1 MTKKKQ
7 ERSKLA
13 KFLERKVSTKKVEA
27 LGVAALTFGDLIY
40 DMVRVDQ
47 RYIDGVDFSSPKTD
61 LSSVFKIGKQN
72 ISESPETLNILHE
85 RNYSGYTHEFV
96 THRWAR
102 NRGEEVEIPKKFN
115 QPGYDSINNGE
126 KFQIKFNSV
135 DAIREHRLK
144 YPDIKVRSDIETA
157 EAYKEKF
164 PEDIAMVFGTTPNVL
179 TADIVSEGK
188 VASMEV
194 FKNEELFETGVPEVL
209 GIAALIPLVKNV
221 SYINKN
227 ETSVESGIRNIGID
241 VVGRGS
247 GMFVGGAIGS
257 IFGPIGTAIGA
268 IGGGI
273 LGKSFSDDIKIEE
286 YCSKERQQMEDALHK
301 YIVTVKEK
309 LEKNQKTF
317 KKKIRKLK
325 LTLGNFIYRRM
336 VFKENKM
343 SKELYEFLIERMNK
357 EFKEKDIILGKLEM
371 ASPTKKWKKYET
383 SKDYS
388 EFMENY
394 KSFKDDD
401 GKKHKQWGG
410 GHFAKWLNYKKFE
423 DKNVDLKLPQ
433 IANEAEQLAKKVGIG
448 ADFLQEEI
456 KYLIDS
462 IEAYVKALKKAG
474 I

>member
-1 MTKKKQ
+1 MKKKVQ
-7 ERSKLA
+7 TRSKLA
-13 KFLERKVSTKKVEA
+13 KFLERKISTKKVEA
-27 LGVAALTFGDLIY
+27 SGVAALTFGDLIY

-47 RYIDGVDFSSPKTD
+47 RYIAGVNFSRPSKD
-61 LSSVFKIGKQN
+61 LSSVFKIGKEN
-72 ISESPETLNILHE
+72 ISESPETLNILHD

-96 THRWAR
+96 THQWAR
-102 NRGEEVEIPKKFN
+102 DRGEEVIIPAKFN
-115 QPGYDSINNGE
+115 QKGYDAIYNGE

-135 DAIREHRLK
+135 DAIREHRLN
-144 YPDIKVRSDIETA
+144 YPDIKVRSDIEAA

-164 PEDIAMVFGTTPNVL
+164 PEDVAMVFGTTPKAL
-179 TADIVSEGK
+179 TENIVSEGK
-188 VASMEV
+188 VGTMEV
-194 FKNEELFETGVPEVL
+194 FEDEELFETGVPEIL

-227 ETSVESGIRNIGID
+227 ETNVESGARNVAID
-241 VVGRGS
+241 TVGRGS
-247 GMFVGGAIGS
+247 GMFIGGAIGS

-273 LGKSFSDDIKIEE
+273 LGKSFSDVIKIEE

-301 YIVTVKEK
+301 YIVAVKEK

-325 LTLGNFIYRRM
+325 LTLGNSIYRRM

-343 SKELYEFLIERMNK
+343 SKELYAFLIERMNK
-357 EFKEKDIILGKLEM
+357 EFKEKNIILGKLEM

-394 KSFKDDD
+394 KSFKDED

-410 GHFAKWLNYKKFE
+410 GYFAKWLNYKKFE

-433 IANEAEQLAKKVGIG
+433 IANEAEKLSGKAGIG
-448 ADFLQEEI
+448 IDFLAEET
-456 KYLIDS
+456 KSLIDS

-474 I
+474 F

>member
-7 ERSKLA
+7 EYSKLS
-13 KFLERKVSTKKVEA
+13 KFLERKISTKKVEA
-27 LGVAALTFGDLIY
+27 SGVAALTFGDLIY

-47 RYIDGVDFSSPKTD
+47 RYIAGVDFSRPSKD

-72 ISESPETLNILHE
+72 ISESPGTLDVLHE

-96 THRWAR
+96 TDQWAR
-102 NRGEEVEIPKKFN
+102 NNNEEVIIPEKFN
-115 QPGYDSINNGE
+115 QKGWDRIYNGE
-126 KFQIKFNSV
+126 KFQIKFGNV
-135 DAIREHRLK
+135 DAVREHRLEH
-144 YPDIKVRSDIETA
+144 PTIKVRADIETA

-164 PEDIAMVFGTTPNVL
+164 PEDVAMVFGTTPKAL
-179 TADIVSEGK
+179 TENIVSEGK

-194 FKNEELFETGVPEVL
+194 FEDEELFETGVPEVL

-221 SYINKN
+221 SYINKK
-227 ETSVESGIRNIGID
+227 ETNVESGARNVAID
-241 VVGRGS
+241 TVGRGS

-257 IFGPIGTAIGA
+257 IFGPIGTVIGA

-286 YCSKERQQMEDALHK
+286 YCSKEREQMEDALHT
-301 YIVTVKEK
+301 YIVAVKEK

-357 EFKEKDIILGKLEM
+357 EFKEKNIILGRLEM

-388 EFMENY
+388 EFMEDY
-394 KSFKDDD
+394 KCFKHED
-401 GKKHKQWGG
+401 GKEHKQWGG
-410 GHFAKWLNYKKFE
+410 GHFAKWLNHKKFE

-433 IANEAEQLAKKVGIG
+433 ISNEAEKLGRKAGIG
-448 ADFLQEEI
+448 IDFLTEET

-474 I
+474 F